1 MPKTI
6 AILGSALFF
15 AVAPSTVAGLVPWW
29 ITRWEFRPPF
39 FDLDATRAV
48 GILLIVAGLPGLVDS
63 FARFALQGLG
73 TPAPI
78 APTQNL
84 VVTGLYRYV
93 RNPIYVALVA
103 VILGQVALFGD
114 QRLLA
119 YGVLVW
125 LAFHAFVVGYEEPV
139 LVRRFGTEY
148 EDFRAN
154 VPRWIPRLT
163 PWRAARR
170 RNHSSRGPPPRSGE
184 VKRWTNVRF
193 WPIADLPCGA
203 ELKSVPPNNG
213 LQSDAPRAAR
223 A

>member
-1 MPKTI
+1 MRKTI
-6 AILGSALFF
+6 AVLGSALFF
-15 AVAPSTVAGLVPWW
+15 AVAPSSVAGLVPWW

-103 VILGQVALFGD
+103 IILGQALLFAD
-114 QRLLA
+114 HRLLG
-119 YGVLVW
+119 YGAFLW
-125 LAFHAFVVGYEEPV
+125 LALHIFVLAYEEPT
-139 LVRRFGTEY
+139 LGETYGAEY
-148 EDFRAN
+148 KEYRTN

-170 RNHSSRGPPPRSGE
+170 RNHS
-184 VKRWTNVRF
+184 
-193 WPIADLPCGA
+193 
-203 ELKSVPPNNG
+203 
-213 LQSDAPRAAR
+213 
-223 A
+223 

>member
-1 MPKTI
+1 MTM

-15 AVAPSTVAGLVPWW
+15 VVAPSVLAGLIPWW
-29 ITRWEFRPPF
+29 ITRWEFLPPF
-39 FDLDATRAV
+39 FDLQATRVV

-93 RNPIYVALVA
+93 RNPIYIAVVA
-103 VILGQVALFGD
+103 VILGQAVLFGD
-114 QRLLA
+114 QRLLG

-139 LVRRFGTEY
+139 LALQFGVQY

-154 VPRWIPRLT
+154 VPRWIPRLS
-163 PWRAARR
+163 PWRTA
-170 RNHSSRGPPPRSGE
+170 
-184 VKRWTNVRF
+184 
-193 WPIADLPCGA
+193 
-203 ELKSVPPNNG
+203 
-213 LQSDAPRAAR
+213 
-223 A
+223 